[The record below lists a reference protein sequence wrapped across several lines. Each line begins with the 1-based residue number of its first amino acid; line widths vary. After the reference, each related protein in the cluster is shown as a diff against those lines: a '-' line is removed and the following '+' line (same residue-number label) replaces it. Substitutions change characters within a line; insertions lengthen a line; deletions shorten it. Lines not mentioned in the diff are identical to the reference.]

1 MTQAHGKK
9 TKIYVDEFNISGDS
23 NSVESAGTVDTAETS
38 TMGNNSKEYL
48 PGLDDDTLSIGGYF
62 SNGTGGMDDVIDD
75 YRTGSETA
83 ILTYCPEGVADSAI
97 VYTTEGAIC
106 TGVNTKSSLTGA
118 VTMDST
124 WQTSGGKERML
135 VVYEGTITATTT
147 GAAVD
152 FGSAGTALAGAAV
165 IHFTALAGSGTL
177 NVHLH
182 QSSDNDGD
190 TYDDLTDGDF
200 TELTAIG
207 SERITWD
214 GACEEYVKAVMTVSG
229 FTSCTVLVVAKI
241 GGTAA

>member
-1 MTQAHGKK
+1 MTQVHGKK
-9 TKIYVDEFNISGDS
+9 TKVYVDEFNITGDS
-23 NSVESAGTVDTAETS
+23 NSVEFAGAVDTADVS
-38 TMGNNSKEYL
+38 CMGTDAKAYL
-48 PGLDDDTLSIGGYF
+48 AGLGDGTLNVGGFF
-62 SNGTGGMDDVIDD
+62 SSGTGGMDDVISD

-106 TGVNTKSSLTGA
+106 TGMNTKSSLTGA
-118 VTMDST
+118 VTLDST
-124 WQTSGGKERML
+124 WQTSGGRERML

-147 GAAVD
+147 GSAVD
-152 FGSAGTALAGAAV
+152 FGSVGTALAGAAV

-214 GACEEYVKAVMTVSG
+214 GACEEYVKAVMTVVG